1 VDLEPAEVSPPVGF
15 IGLGIMGR
23 SMAGHLLRAGHP
35 LTVFNRSPGRA
46 GELAAAGARV
56 AATPAEAA
64 AASEIVVVMVS
75 DTPDVEAVVAGP
87 AGVLEGIKPGA
98 VVVDMSTVSPD
109 LERRLAARLRER
121 GAEYVDAP
129 VSGGD
134 VGARNATLAI
144 MAGGTAAAVEK
155 ARPVLMRMGKSVTH
169 CGPVGSGQLAKLCN
183 QILVGVTLLGV
194 SEAIALAR
202 GSGLDPEVMIKA
214 VEGGA
219 AASWQLSNLGPR
231 ILQGDF
237 EPGFMVDL
245 MQKDLRIVIETA
257 EASGASIPA
266 TALVRQLFS
275 AAQAAGEGRKGTQIL
290 GDVVARLGRKGT
302 GRAGV

>member
-1 VDLEPAEVSPPVGF
+1 VDVDQAPLSPPVGF

-23 SMAGHLLRAGHP
+23 PMAGHLLRAGHP
-35 LTVFNRSPGRA
+35 LTVYNRTAGRA
-46 GELAAAGARV
+46 DDLAAAGARV
-56 AATPAEAA
+56 AASPAEVA
-64 AASEIVVVMVS
+64 AASEVVVVMVS
-75 DTPDVEAVVAGP
+75 DTPDVEAVVAGKH
-87 AGVLEGIKPGA
+87 GVLAGIRPGSI
-98 VVVDMSTVSPD
+98 VVDMSTVSPE

-121 GAEYVDAP
+121 GADLVDAP

-144 MAGGTAAAVEK
+144 MAGGEADAVERV
-155 ARPVLMRMGKSVTH
+155 RPILLRMGKSVTH

-183 QILVGVTLLGV
+183 QILVGVTMLGV

-202 GSGLDPEVMIKA
+202 AGGLDPEVMIRA

-231 ILQGDF
+231 ILKGDF

-245 MQKDLRIVIETA
+245 MQKDLRLVLETA
-257 EASGASIPA
+257 GSGGASVPA
-266 TALVRQLFS
+266 TTLVHRLFRT
-275 AAQAAGEGRKGTQIL
+275 AQERGLGRKGTQIM
-290 GDVVARLGRKGT
+290 GDVVARLGPGRGT
-302 GRAGV
+302 D